1 MLIMLQVGP
10 PTVTSG
16 SRGLNIKLLFLTE
29 LILELKEEMLNLGE
43 IVAWLM

>member
-16 SRGLNIKLLFLTE
+16 SRGLNINLLFLTV
-29 LILELKEEMLNLGE
+29 LILEQKEEIFSWGK
-43 IVAWLM
+43 